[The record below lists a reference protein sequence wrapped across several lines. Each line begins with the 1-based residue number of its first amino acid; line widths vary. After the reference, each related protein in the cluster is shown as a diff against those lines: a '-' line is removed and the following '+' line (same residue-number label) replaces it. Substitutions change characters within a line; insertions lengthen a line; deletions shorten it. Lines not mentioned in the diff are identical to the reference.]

1 MGADCHR
8 RLGVGGMM
16 RRTAC
21 ALLCTLLMCVVVH
34 ASKEAW
40 EDSDAVVELGEQ
52 KQNAL
57 LNSKKIL
64 PETQKQKD
72 AAYANKMTLTTYAS
86 KDCEGKPL
94 ATRTFKACKKT
105 PDMQQCPKDV
115 WNNGYVCKKPEK
127 KSDQVFSQKWS
138 WTVYNGQFMLRYHTA
153 DESWKATEMGKSIGM
168 LDAETCFTWAQDI
181 QQVLLLQKLNAP
193 SCKPVNS
200 FGAKEKGKSDNGQA
214 FLATSGSFKII

>member
-1 MGADCHR
+1 
-8 RLGVGGMM
+8 M

-72 AAYANKMTLTTYAS
+72 KAYANKMILTTYAS

-94 ATRTFKACKKT
+94 ATKTFSGCHKS
-105 PDMQQCPKDV
+105 PDLQMCPKDV
-115 WNNGYVCKKPEK
+115 WSAGFVCKKTEK
-127 KSDQVFSQKWS
+127 KTDKIFSQRMS
-138 WTVYNGQFMLRYHTA
+138 WAVYKGQFVMRYHT
-153 DESWKATEMGKSIGM
+153 STQKWKATEIGKSIGTT
-168 LDAETCFTWAQDI
+168 DAETCFTWTQDV
-181 QQVLLLQKLNAP
+181 QSVLLMQPINSP
-193 SCKPVNS
+193 SCKPVNN
-200 FGAKEKGKSDNGQA
+200 FGAKEKGKSDNNEA
-214 FLATSGSFKII
+214 YLSTSGSFKIVAASKKKS